1 VSGGFRLGVVLRLR
15 ELAEDG
21 ARARLATSVAAHR
34 EATERLIALT
44 TAEHAAQDRLVGM
57 AESGAQAGELRAARA
72 GVETAE
78 ATTVAARTKL
88 EAASLALMQA
98 RAALAEA
105 TKRREVVERLR
116 DRIRQVEAQDAQHR
130 EDALMSEIAGVRHAR
145 RISAHEVEP

>member
-15 ELAEDG
+15 ELAEDA

-34 EATERLIALT
+34 EAAERLVALV
-44 TAEHAAQDRLVGM
+44 TAEHAAQDRLVEM
-57 AESGAQAGELRAARA
+57 AEAGARAGDLRAVRA

-78 ATTVAARTKL
+78 QATAGGRTSL
-88 EAASLALMQA
+88 EAASLGLMHA

-116 DRIRQVEAQDAQHR
+116 DRTRFAEVQEAQHR
-130 EDALMSEIAGVRHAR
+130 EDNLLSEIAGVRHAR
-145 RISAHEVEP
+145 AVSAREVEP